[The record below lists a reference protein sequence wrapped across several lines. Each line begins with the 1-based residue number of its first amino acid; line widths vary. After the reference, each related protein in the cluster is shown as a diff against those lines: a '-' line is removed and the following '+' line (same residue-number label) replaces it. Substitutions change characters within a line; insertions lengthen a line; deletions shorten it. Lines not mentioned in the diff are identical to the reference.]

1 MKNKNWKIENGGKIT
16 VEITGK
22 IIHVNCNGATG
33 STMSDD
39 KEVYKK
45 MMDFLL
51 KYTNSKQANK
61 IMRWVSEQVLSKE
74 DLELVDIM
82 NSVDKKIFR

>member
-1 MKNKNWKIENGGKIT
+1 
-16 VEITGK
+16 
-22 IIHVNCNGATG
+22 
-33 STMSDD
+33 MSDD